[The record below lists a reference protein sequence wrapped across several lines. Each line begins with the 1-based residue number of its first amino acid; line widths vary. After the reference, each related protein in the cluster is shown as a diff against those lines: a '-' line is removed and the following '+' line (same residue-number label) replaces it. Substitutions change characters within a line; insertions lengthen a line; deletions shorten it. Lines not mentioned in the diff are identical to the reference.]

1 MNTPPPGSTVR
12 EEFPKPQLR
21 QQGTASQL
29 PRSDGFD
36 EFLLSVL
43 KPAAPTR
50 SAPVV
55 RPPQPPPQRLM
66 GVSDVLSHVRTTSG
80 GPASAVPRMSS
91 READFFVMK
100 PSNKKA
106 KTVRTAPRTKLSGF
120 IFLFVLL
127 VVLAAVALFIVFGH
141 VHVHT

>member
-1 MNTPPPGSTVR
+1 
-12 EEFPKPQLR
+12 
-21 QQGTASQL
+21 
-29 PRSDGFD
+29 
-36 EFLLSVL
+36 
-43 KPAAPTR
+43 
-50 SAPVV
+50 
-55 RPPQPPPQRLM
+55 
-66 GVSDVLSHVRTTSG
+66 
-80 GPASAVPRMSS
+80 MSS